1 MIREARPGDR
11 AAIER
16 LQQQLPEP
24 APALITEVA
33 GGEILVATLGTQRE
47 RPVGYLLWFPRTPVY
62 VAELVIDTEYRRK
75 GRGEALVRALFDR
88 LPEGTAVELRVG
100 ADNEVAQAFYR
111 KLGFEYVATEP
122 DAFETNPGYLMRTV
136 CGEP

>member
-111 KLGFEYVATEP
+111 KLGFEHVATEP
-122 DAFETNPGYLMRTV
+122 DAFETNPGNLMRTV